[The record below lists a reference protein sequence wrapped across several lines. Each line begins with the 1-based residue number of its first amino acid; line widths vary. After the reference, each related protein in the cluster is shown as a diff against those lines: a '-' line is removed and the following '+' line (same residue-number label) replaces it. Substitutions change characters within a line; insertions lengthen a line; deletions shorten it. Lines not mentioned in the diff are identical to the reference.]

1 MSILLNNKNES
12 ADQEEV
18 TIGVLALQGAFEE
31 HQDRLERL
39 RGVNTVLVSYVLS
52 MLK

>member
-1 MSILLNNKNES
+1 MRTTNES
-12 ADQEEV
+12 ADQAEV

-39 RGVNTVLVSYVLS
+39 PGVMTVQVGTD
-52 MLK
+52 